1 MSDATAIRGG
11 AGEFE
16 AAVIAA
22 VIERTAREESATEAA
37 DPDRRGVALSA
48 WVRALRP
55 EDPAFPREALRP
67 D

>member
-22 VIERTAREESATEAA
+22 VIERTAREESATEA
-37 DPDRRGVALSA
+37 PERRGVALSA

-55 EDPAFPREALRP
+55 GDPAFPREALRP